1 MKLYKLSIKLS
12 IGIFLI
18 SFLCVSV
25 YGQTSENTF
34 EASLT
39 QDVASN
45 MAGGMKTGQAQLGLI
60 NLDMALHTNSINLWK
75 NGMLRVHIQNTYGQ
89 LPTKNLI
96 GDMQVFS
103 NIENGTYTYLYQ
115 LWYKQTIGNFSILAG
130 KHDLNEIFFASEFAG
145 AYVNSSFGIMPV
157 ASLNVP
163 VSIFPMTTLGV
174 VANYD
179 FNDTY
184 SIYAGAYNGEPGP
197 LTQSNFG
204 TNLNLNQN
212 NGQFYVGEFHINAK
226 IAEKQ
231 GTYKIGAFHHSGEF
245 TNLDNRANTQ
255 KGSGGIYFIADQM
268 LLGSMNSPNGGL
280 GMLLQGGYS
289 PDKSSINDFYLAYG
303 LNYHKLFTNTDK
315 MGLAVA
321 HASTNN
327 ILLDNNQ
334 TKYTMC
340 ETAIELTYKYQLA
353 NQLIIQPDLQ
363 YIIHPGMKSNLDN
376 AFAGIFRIQWTIN

>member
-1 MKLYKLSIKLS
+1 MNLYRPLIILF
-12 IGIFLI
+12 IGIIFT
-18 SFLCVSV
+18 SLCVSA
-25 YGQTSENTF
+25 YGQKAKNTF

-39 QDVASN
+39 QDLAGN
-45 MAGGMKTGQAQLGLI
+45 MAGGIKTGQAQLGLI
-60 NLDMALHTNSINLWK
+60 NLDMALNTNSLNLWG
-75 NGMLRVHIQNTYGQ
+75 NGMFRVHIQNTYGQ
-89 LPTKNLI
+89 LPTENLV
-96 GDMQVFS
+96 GDVQVFS

-115 LWYKQTIGNFSILAG
+115 LWYKHNFGKFSVLAG

-163 VSIFPMTTLGV
+163 VSIFPLTTLGL

-179 FNDTY
+179 FNEKY
-184 SIYAGAYNGEPGP
+184 AIYAGVYNGEPGS
-197 LTQSNFG
+197 LTHSNFG
-204 TNLNLNQN
+204 TNLNLDPN
-212 NGQFYVGEFHINAK
+212 NGQFYVGEFHINGK

-231 GTYKIGAFHHSGEF
+231 GTYKVGAFYHSGEF
-245 TNLDNRANTQ
+245 TSLNDPANKQ
-255 KGSGGIYFIADQM
+255 KGSSGVYFIADQII
-268 LLGSMNSPNGGL
+268 LGSMDSKNGGL

-303 LNYHKLFTNTDK
+303 LNYHKLFTETDK

-327 ILLDNNQ
+327 VLLDQNQ
-334 TKYTMC
+334 SKYTSC
-340 ETAIELTYKYQLA
+340 ETAIEFTYKYQLA
-353 NQLIIQPDLQ
+353 NQLILQPDLQ
-363 YIIHPGMKSNLDN
+363 YIIHPGMKSDLNN

>member
-1 MKLYKLSIKLS
+1 MKRYRLITRAFGIAAFISLLS
-12 IGIFLI
+12 
-18 SFLCVSV
+18 VAA
-25 YGQTSENTF
+25 YGQTNENKF
-34 EASLT
+34 ETSLT

-60 NLDMALHTNSINLWK
+60 NLDMALHTNSLNLWE
-75 NGMLRVHIQNTYGQ
+75 NGMFRVHIQNTYGQ
-89 LPTKNLI
+89 LPTEKLI

-103 NIENGTYTYLYQ
+103 NIENGTFTYLYQ
-115 LWYKQTIGNFSILAG
+115 LWYKHEIGNFSILAG

-145 AYVNSSFGIMPV
+145 AYVNSSFGIMPI

-174 VANYD
+174 VGSYD
-179 FNDTY
+179 FNEKY
-184 SIYAGAYNGEPGP
+184 SIYAGVYSGEPGS

-204 TNLNLNQN
+204 TNLNLDAN
-212 NGQFYVGEFHINAK
+212 NGQFYVGEFHINTK
-226 IAEKQ
+226 IAGKQ

-245 TNLDNRANTQ
+245 ESLNDPTNKQ
-255 KGSGGIYFIADQM
+255 KGSSGVYFIADQM
-268 LLGSMNSPNGGL
+268 ILGSMDSPNGGL

-303 LNYHKLFTNTDK
+303 LNYHKVFTETDK

-321 HASTNN
+321 HASANN
-327 ILLDNNQ
+327 VLTEKNQ
-334 TKYTMC
+334 SRYTVC

-353 NQLIIQPDLQ
+353 RQLIVQPDLQ
-363 YIIHPGMKSNLDN
+363 YIIHPGMKSSIDN
-376 AFAGIFRIQWTIN
+376 AFAGIFRIKWTIN